1 MMNAYVGMANA
12 TPDSRTPRR
21 FSAITSRMEATQK
34 NTLCSAT
41 IGMAEPMFAI
51 ADAVETATVRT

>member
-1 MMNAYVGMANA
+1 MMNAYVGIAKA

-21 FSAITSRMEATQK
+21 FNAITNRMAATQK

-41 IGMAEPMFAI
+41 IGTAEPMLAI
-51 ADAVETATVRT
+51 AEAVETATVRT